1 MIRAFYRNGLIYPAE
16 PVPPE
21 WLDGQEV
28 RVDSDSDSPGDDPGE
43 IERWDAEWRRVGPFQ
58 YEPGERER
66 VRAVLEEADAL
77 AKACGSRSGRS
88 RPCSPF

>member
-1 MIRAFYRNGLIYPAE
+1 MIRAIYRNGLIYPVE

-21 WLDGQEV
+21 WSDGQEV
-28 RVDSDSDSPGDDPGE
+28 RVELDYEEPSDDPE
-43 IERWDAEWRRVGPFQ
+43 DIDRWDAEWRAVGPFQ

-77 AKACGSRSGRS
+77 AKACVRRRMESGK
-88 RPCSPF
+88 